1 MENLRLSKDSR
12 PHLRAITLRAS
23 PLGPGNCRVTI
34 LEESIIYLLAAI
46 ISVPISKRLGFGSVL
61 GYLCAGI
68 LIGPFGF
75 GFIHE
80 PEHILHFAELGVVF
94 LLFIIGLELKPSRLW
109 IMRKMVFG
117 LGTAQVV
124 VSAAVI
130 AVLAWFYGLE
140 TGTSIVIGLIL
151 ALSSTAFVLQMLA
164 EKRQLSTQYGR
175 AAFSILLLQDL
186 AVIPLIALLPLLG
199 ARVGVTSGFDV
210 AEIALVIGTMALL
223 IVGGRLVLKP
233 VLYTVAAAGIP
244 ELFTATALL
253 VVIGSALLMDFAG
266 MSMVLGAFL
275 AGMLLADSEYR
286 HQLEADIAPFK
297 GLLLGLFFIAVGMS
311 VNVNLLL
318 EMPGRILLFVAGI
331 MASKAI
337 VLVVLARLFGM
348 CDRRNALSLA
358 AVMSQGGEFAFV
370 LFALAAR
377 ERLVPLEL
385 IDELILAV
393 AVSMLLTPFVYLLNE
408 RFSSRLGSPES
419 PRFDDIPEEDHEVII
434 AGFGRVGQIV
444 GRLLQ
449 SINKPF
455 TALEIDS
462 SQVDIVRRYGN
473 SVHFGDA
480 ARSRRKQGENTR
492 PGHGRHGDLTA
503 HRRDR
508 KAPVPEP
515 QDHRARTQP
524 PARSQAHGRGRPPYL
539 PRYAVIES
547 RDGRKRADLARIRCE
562 RGAPHIRHVPGSGR
576 EAAGRAIR
584 AAGLGG
590 EADPVREGRREGTR
604 VHPRTGPAAPAL
616 TARTTADGRAA
627 THRYP
632 KRDDLAW

>member
-1 MENLRLSKDSR
+1 M
-12 PHLRAITLRAS
+12 
-23 PLGPGNCRVTI
+23 TI
-34 LEESIIYLLAAI
+34 LQESIIYLLAAI

-94 LLFIIGLELKPSRLW
+94 LLFIIGLELKPARLW

-117 LGTAQVV
+117 LGTAQVL

-130 AVLAWFYGLE
+130 AALAWLYGLE
-140 TGTSIVIGLIL
+140 AQTSVVVGLIL

-164 EKRQLSTQYGR
+164 EKKQLSTQFGR

-199 ARVGVTSGFDV
+199 DRAGLDSGFDPV
-210 AEIALVIGTMALL
+210 EVGMMIGTLVLL
-223 IVGGRLVLKP
+223 IVGGRLALKP
-233 VLYTVAAAGIP
+233 VLSTVAAAGIP

-253 VVIGSALLMDFAG
+253 VVIGSALLMEFAG
-266 MSMVLGAFL
+266 MSMVLGAFI

-311 VNVNLLL
+311 VNISLLL
-318 EMPGRILLFVAGI
+318 DIPGRIMLLVAGL
-331 MASKAI
+331 MVSKAV
-337 VLVVLARLFGM
+337 VLIVLARLFGM

-377 ERLVPLEL
+377 ERLVPAGV

-408 RFSSRLGSPES
+408 RFSAKLGKAES
-419 PRFDDIPEEDHEVII
+419 PQFDDIPEEEHEVII

-462 SQVDIVRRYGN
+462 SQVDIVRSYGN

-480 ARSRRKQGENTR
+480 AR
-492 PGHGRHGDLTA
+492 
-503 HRRDR
+503 
-508 KAPVPEP
+508 PEV
-515 QDHRARTQP
+515 
-524 PARSQAHGRGRPPYL
+524 L
-539 PRYAVIES
+539 
-547 RDGRKRADLARIRCE
+547 
-562 RGAPHIRHVPGSGR
+562 
-576 EAAGRAIR
+576 R
-584 AAGLGG
+584 AAG
-590 EADPVREGRREGTR
+590 
-604 VHPRTGPAAPAL
+604 AAHAKIL
-616 TARTTADGRAA
+616 VLATADMETSLHIAETAKRQFPNLTIIARAHNRRHA
-627 THRYP
+627 H
-632 KRDDLAW
+632 KLMDVGVDKIFRDTLLSSLAMGESVLEKLGFNGNDVRHVSGTFRDADEKLLLEQYAMHESEEKLIQSSKDAARELESILEQDLRRQG